1 MIAIRTPVSWVG
13 NKTIILPEI
22 YASFPLQYE
31 RYIEPFGGSGAVL
44 LGKPPDKFEV
54 YNDRNQNLVNLFR
67 CMKERPMALI
77 QELGFLTLNSRDDFR
92 ILKTFFKKES
102 FEDKFLRQE
111 LELTKIMLPDIQADE
126 IIELY
131 RKNMEDYDIR
141 KAALFLKLLRYSYSS
156 TGKSY
161 GCQPFSFLNLFT
173 LIENVGKRL
182 TNTVIENQD
191 FEILIRHYD
200 RIGAFFYCDPPYFTT
215 EKMYQCRFTPD
226 DHLRLFRVLSS
237 IKGKVLLSYN
247 DCPEVKEIY
256 KDFYF
261 YSFKRIHS
269 MAQKY
274 EAGKEFGEILIAN
287 YDLTERKQLKPV
299 QLSLS
304 GF

>member
-1 MIAIRTPVSWVG
+1 
-13 NKTIILPEI
+13 
-22 YASFPLQYE
+22 
-31 RYIEPFGGSGAVL
+31 
-44 LGKPPDKFEV
+44 
-54 YNDRNQNLVNLFR
+54 
-67 CMKERPMALI
+67 
-77 QELGFLTLNSRDDFR
+77 
-92 ILKTFFKKES
+92 
-102 FEDKFLRQE
+102 
-111 LELTKIMLPDIQADE
+111 
-126 IIELY
+126 
-131 RKNMEDYDIR
+131 
-141 KAALFLKLLRYSYSS
+141 
-156 TGKSY
+156 
-161 GCQPFSFLNLFT
+161 
-173 LIENVGKRL
+173 
-182 TNTVIENQD
+182 
-191 FEILIRHYD
+191 
-200 RIGAFFYCDPPYFTT
+200 
-215 EKMYQCRFTPD
+215 MYQCRFTPD

>member
-1 MIAIRTPVSWVG
+1 MRHFRC
-13 NKTIILPEI
+13 NMKDILSRLAVREQ
-22 YASFPLQYE
+22 SFWESLPINL
-31 RYIEPFGGSGAVL
+31 
-44 LGKPPDKFEV
+44 KW
-54 YNDRNQNLVNLFR
+54 NLVNLFR

-102 FEDKFLRQE
+102 FEDKFFRQE
-111 LELTKIMLPDIQADE
+111 MELTKIMLPDIQADE

-131 RKNMEDYDIR
+131 RKSMEDYDIR

-161 GCQPFSFLNLFT
+161 ACQPFSFLNLFT

>member
-1 MIAIRTPVSWVG
+1 
-13 NKTIILPEI
+13 
-22 YASFPLQYE
+22 
-31 RYIEPFGGSGAVL
+31 
-44 LGKPPDKFEV
+44 
-54 YNDRNQNLVNLFR
+54 
-67 CMKERPMALI
+67 
-77 QELGFLTLNSRDDFR
+77 
-92 ILKTFFKKES
+92 
-102 FEDKFLRQE
+102 
-111 LELTKIMLPDIQADE
+111 MLPDIQADE
-126 IIELY
+126 IMELY
-131 RKNMEDYDIR
+131 RKSMEDYDIR

-161 GCQPFSFLNLFT
+161 ACQPFSFLNLFT
-173 LIENVGKRL
+173 LIESVGKRL
-182 TNTVIENQD
+182 TCTVIENQD

-299 QLSLS
+299 QLSLN